1 MSRASLPVLVLLAVT
16 ASPATA
22 GAPAAEAPAPAAAEA
37 PRFLLLI
44 RGDDAPEAEREA
56 VVGAYRAW
64 ATRLHQEGRLLEA
77 DELAPEATVLTA
89 AGVGSAPR
97 RAGTA
102 PSAGGYFLI
111 TARDLEEAV
120 AVAGG
125 CPALARGGSVEVVAI
140 RRE

>member
-1 MSRASLPVLVLLAVT
+1 MFRASLPVLVLLAVT
-16 ASPATA
+16 AGTATA
-22 GAPAAEAPAPAAAEA
+22 GAPAAETPKPAAAEA

-44 RGDDAPEAEREA
+44 RGDDAPESEREQ
-56 VVGAYRAW
+56 VVGAYRTW
-64 ATRLHQEGRLLEA
+64 ATRLHDEGRLLEA

-89 AGVGSAPR
+89 AGAGTAPR
-97 RAGTA
+97 RAGAA

-125 CPALARGGSVEVVAI
+125 CPALVRGGSVEVVAI